1 MVLLR
6 HPLLSSPKIL
16 MPGAR
21 ADNFRQTQMPLALTK
36 FSLCLSC
43 LFRSWPV
50 GNSQASQCLVSAAPK
65 DDCGPCLS
73 AFLFS
78 PLQVLRFYAIWDDTN
93 CAFGDHHPCII
104 HYFLADDTVE
114 VREIHKRND
123 GRDPFP
129 VLMRRQRLP
138 KIFVDK
144 NSKIGTSICAK
155 VSLFH
160 GQKKFFKWSLNS
172 LSFEEQWQ
180 ECSASISL

>member
-1 MVLLR
+1 M
-6 HPLLSSPKIL
+6 
-16 MPGAR
+16 
-21 ADNFRQTQMPLALTK
+21 
-36 FSLCLSC
+36 
-43 LFRSWPV
+43 
-50 GNSQASQCLVSAAPK
+50 GNSQASLCLISAAPK

-78 PLQVLRFYAIWDDTN
+78 VLQVLRFYAIWDDTN